1 MVTHETLARMELF
14 EGLPDEVLTCIAEL
28 SREESY
34 PRGTT
39 IFAAGRLADRMYL
52 LLEGTVSLWV
62 QPTSLPEPM
71 TVVVLRSPGQTF
83 GWSAVVG
90 SGYYTA
96 GAQATS
102 DARAISIDGLALVDC
117 LEQHPCEGFVVMRRV
132 AQVVSQRL
140 GSVRTLLLETVCG

>member
-1 MVTHETLARMELF
+1 
-14 EGLPDEVLTCIAEL
+14 
-28 SREESY
+28 
-34 PRGTT
+34 
-39 IFAAGRLADRMYL
+39 
-52 LLEGTVSLWV
+52 
-62 QPTSLPEPM
+62 M
-71 TVVVLRSPGQTF
+71 TVVVLRSLGQTF

-102 DARAISIDGLALVDC
+102 DARAISIDGQALVDC